1 MARPIVLVYQEYENP
16 TITPD
21 VPDLNCLLVGP
32 AYHIQDYLGD
42 KTDIRTATDYG
53 TLNADNAYIAPAA
66 ATDAIT
72 VAEPPNNSV
81 GAILDFSSV
90 KVYFDEARVLI
101 TEDVTTGANVTLNSN
116 VVTGAGGTTFV
127 TDGVKT
133 GDYIIIQ
140 DPAGGSDLPKTVLA
154 VDSETTLR
162 TTTNFAQLHT
172 GLTYRIERE
181 VNDVEINSTFVTGT
195 GNQVIIAG
203 GVTTMLTGESVAR
216 TVNYAKVYVQYRS
229 LRQDLH
235 GVIDTVSDDKEIKS
249 KIGKIDSRNPL
260 AATAYA
266 TVKNTT
272 TTIQF
277 YGVTSDDS
285 AGHSECMEFIESRK
299 DIYAVVPLTTS
310 LSIIQTWKVNAEQL
324 ASVDTAIQT
333 GVPQKLRVIL
343 GSYKLPTTKT
353 VSAYKATGSH
363 KSVDTVPVA
372 GTPIVAVDDV
382 NVFVDM
388 AATFV
393 TAGVRAGDTLVIAD
407 DASREGSYPIAE
419 VYDEHRLRTD
429 TAFPAA
435 ANASARYYI
444 IRGNGTP
451 EATLPASWSTGS
463 TTAPNTITT
472 SLDRSAGVVD
482 EYLGKVVHLTGGVTT
497 SHLVTA
503 STKAVNSAFTAYPV
517 VATASGV
524 NGTVVT
530 TLMSVTTARAVTT
543 RQTFRVLL
551 DNAAQFITDGVVP
564 GDVLQIPNPLTG
576 TDFNT
581 VTPYSYTVAYV
592 PNENQIILAGGS
604 DMAATNMI
612 SGDTA
617 LHYRMSRTL
626 TKDDQVT
633 ELGAIA
639 ASLKSSRVAMV
650 WPDSVEVTDLPDGSK
665 TRAVASTP
673 EKADNQPGYFLAA
686 VVGAMTAGLPSH
698 QGFTNISIAGIEGIE
713 HASRYFSDTQLTTL
727 SNSGWYVFAQTTE
740 NTAPYC
746 IHQLMTDAAV
756 LETGEYSLVKNFDYI
771 SLFFQDILDDYVG
784 PYNITAENLGL
795 LHQALDTGIDILKLR
810 RFPKIGAPINSA
822 SVVSVEES
830 SAAADRVEINMDI
843 NMPKP
848 LNTIG
853 LHLVSQ

>member
-32 AYHIQDYLGD
+32 AYHIQDYLDD
-42 KTDIRTATDYG
+42 KALIRTATDYG
-53 TLNADNAYIAPAA
+53 TLDANNQYIAPAP

-81 GAILDFSSV
+81 GAVLDFSSV

-101 TEDVTTGANVTLNSN
+101 MEDVTTGADVTLNSN
-116 VVTGAGGTTFV
+116 VVTGAAGTTFI
-127 TDGVKT
+127 TDGVKA
-133 GDYIIIQ
+133 GDHIIIQ
-140 DPAGGSDLPKTVLA
+140 DPAGGSDLAKTVLA
-154 VDSETTLR
+154 VDSETVLR

-172 GLTYRIERE
+172 QLTYRIERQ
-181 VNDVEINSTFVTGT
+181 VSDVEINSTFVTGT
-195 GNQVIIAG
+195 GNQIIIAG
-203 GVTTMLTGESVAR
+203 GVTTILTGESAAR

-235 GVIDTVSDDKEIKS
+235 GVIDTVSDDKEIES
-249 KIGKIDSRNPL
+249 KIGRIDSRNPL

-266 TVKNTT
+266 SLKNTT

-285 AGHSECMEFIESRK
+285 DGHSECMEFIESRK
-299 DIYAVVPLTTS
+299 DIYAIVPLTSS

-343 GSYKLPTTKT
+343 GSHELPTTKT

-363 KSVDTVPVA
+363 KSVDTVPIP

-393 TAGVRAGDTLVIAD
+393 TAGIRAGATLVIAD
-407 DASREGSYPIAE
+407 DASRNGSYQIAE
-419 VYDEHRLRTD
+419 VYDEYRLRTD

-435 ANASARYYI
+435 ASAVARYYI

-451 EATLPASWSTGS
+451 EAVLPASWSTGS
-463 TTAPNTITT
+463 TSAPNTITT

-482 EYLGKVVHLTGGVTT
+482 EYLGKVVHLTGGATT

-503 STKAVNSAFTAYPV
+503 STKALNSAFTAYPA

-551 DNAAQFITDGVVP
+551 DNAAQFITNGVVT

-576 TDFNT
+576 TDFDT

-592 PNENQIILAGGS
+592 PNENQIILAAGS
-604 DMAATNMI
+604 DMAATDMI
-612 SGDTA
+612 GGDTA
-617 LHYRMSRTL
+617 LHYRVSRTL
-626 TKDDQVT
+626 TKGDQVT
-633 ELGAIA
+633 ELGVIA

-665 TRAVASTP
+665 TRAVASTA

-686 VVGAMTAGLPSH
+686 VVGAMTSGLPSH

-727 SNSGWYVFAQTTE
+727 SGSGWYIFAQTTE

-746 IHQLMTDAAV
+746 IHQLMTDTTS

-830 SAAADRVEINMDI
+830 SAAADRVEAKIDI